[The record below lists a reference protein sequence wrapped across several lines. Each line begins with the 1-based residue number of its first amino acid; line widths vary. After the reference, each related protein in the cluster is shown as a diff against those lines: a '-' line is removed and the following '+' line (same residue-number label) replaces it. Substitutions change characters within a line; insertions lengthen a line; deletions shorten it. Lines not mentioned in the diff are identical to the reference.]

1 MAILVGETIKAFL
14 SSSPSHE
21 DRFGKGGYVVI
32 ASGLLTT
39 ATDSA
44 INSAYPTG
52 YQKTGM
58 LIYDTDTQQEYRC
71 TSPGS
76 WQVVQS
82 TTGDIDGGTY

>member
-1 MAILVGETIKAFL
+1 MAILIGETIKAAL
-14 SSSPSHE
+14 SSAPSHE

-52 YQKTGM
+52 YQKAGM
-58 LIYDTDTQQEYRC
+58 LIFDTDTQKEYRC
-71 TSPGS
+71 TTPGS
-76 WQVVQS
+76 WQVVQAA
-82 TTGDIDGGTY
+82 TGDIDGGTY